1 MTVRRLQGTGS
12 AVEVAPGK
20 WRLRI
25 FLGTD
30 EFTGNPRQRE
40 RVVRADGRRE
50 AERQLDELKKDFEKD
65 TLKRGAVS
73 VAQLLDEHMRSL
85 KTHDRAARTIHAD
98 QRIVD
103 SYLKPRFGSK
113 QVSDLDVR
121 DVEKWMMEL
130 HERSLAASSIRRIVA
145 VMSSALSEA
154 VRWRWVDVNVAQ
166 LARKPSF
173 SPPEHSAL
181 TKDEVRRMISAAD
194 EDDEVNG
201 QFMRLLV
208 MTAARLGEVV
218 ALRWSDIDFESA
230 RVHIRRSLYRAGD
243 QRGEGLPKGRRVG
256 VVPLSPVAAAML
268 KDWKE
273 RAQLGGRITDESF
286 VISRFPD
293 GSRPINAETF
303 SKYQGLLAKRLG
315 ITLGGRNPFR
325 HAAATWIQDDGMAAA
340 TAAVILRHA
349 DRGVTLSSYTHPA
362 DEAQRRA
369 VETFTDVLRTATP

>member
-1 MTVRRLQGTGS
+1 MAIRRLQGTGS
-12 AVEVAPGK
+12 AVGVAPGK

-65 TLKRGAVS
+65 TLKRGS
-73 VAQLLDEHMRSL
+73 VTVTQLLDEHMRSL
-85 KTHDRAARTIHAD
+85 KAHDRAARTIHAD

-121 DVEKWMMEL
+121 DIEKWMMEL
-130 HERSLAASSIRRIVA
+130 HERNLAASSIRRIVA

-166 LARKPSF
+166 LARKPTL

-181 TKDEVRRMISAAD
+181 TKNEVRRMIAAAD

-208 MTAARLGEVV
+208 MTAARLGEVA

-230 RVHIRRSLYRAGD
+230 RVHIRRSLYRAGN

-256 VVPLSPVAAAML
+256 VVPLSPLAAEML

-273 RAQLGGRITDESF
+273 RAQFGGQI
-286 VISRFPD
+286 
-293 GSRPINAETF
+293 GSA
-303 SKYQGLLAKRLG
+303 SKRC
-315 ITLGGRNPFR
+315 R
-325 HAAATWIQDDGMAAA
+325 
-340 TAAVILRHA
+340 
-349 DRGVTLSSYTHPA
+349 
-362 DEAQRRA
+362 
-369 VETFTDVLRTATP
+369 